1 MKAGGVVCFSGSGCK
16 MFSVSSSAFWEWERR
31 KLKLEWE
38 QLPNPKP
45 AWEEF
50 KRLKLRRTNK

>member
-1 MKAGGVVCFSGSGCK
+1 M
-16 MFSVSSSAFWEWERR
+16 SSSSLIEWERR

-50 KRLKLRRTNK
+50 KRLKFRKTFK